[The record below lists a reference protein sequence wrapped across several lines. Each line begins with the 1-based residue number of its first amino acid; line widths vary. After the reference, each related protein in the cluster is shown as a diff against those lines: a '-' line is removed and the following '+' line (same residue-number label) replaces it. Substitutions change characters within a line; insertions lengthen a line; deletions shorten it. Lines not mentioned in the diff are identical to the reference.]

1 MTRKVQEIDPA
12 SNSLQIQAR
21 INDNYIRP
29 AGQQDAG
36 SIEQIASTLVDI
48 NPVLTKYLTQKAE
61 KKENFDVAQG
71 MMIYR
76 KQLSL

>member
-48 NPVLTKYLTQKAE
+48 NPVLTKYLTQKTE
-61 KKENFDVAQG
+61 KKEG
-71 MMIYR
+71 
-76 KQLSL
+76 